1 MTLTRSMSAL
11 AAMLLLAACNGGM
24 ELGGGPAPD
33 SAEGQML
40 APNPADAGQ
49 IDDTSGT
56 PIPAF

>member
-1 MTLTRSMSAL
+1 MAAL

-56 PIPAF
+56 PIPAS